1 MQVMRRLWFILLAAL
16 VLLAAASLIGVAR
29 PEAARGDSTQTDLVT
44 TMGHGVV
51 TAVPDEA
58 TVSAGVRT
66 DGATAAA
73 ALEAN
78 SKTMNAVVAAL
89 KQAGGD
95 DLQTQQVSLFPQT
108 NEQGKVTGYSAQ
120 NTVSAKSD
128 VAGAGALVDAAVGA
142 GANTVDGPSLTLS
155 DEDALYR
162 QALERAVENARA
174 KALALAH
181 AGGFGVGPITT
192 VVEQGATAQPVYDSA
207 VALAKGTSTPV
218 EPGKRDVT
226 ADVTVSFTIHEL
238 MWNGVLAGML
248 QTKRIGRAGR
258 VAGLRVADR
267 PAARRNA
274 CTQRQTQGSFAAR
287 TDAAGGP
294 FALGD
299 VHGQRFLARAPQR
312 SRVVQCAGHDG
323 CPFLARVSRGVKGA
337 RRRQRGER
345 KRRLAGVDER
355 DEVRLGHT
363 ELHGDRQRGGHL
375 FKYACGVKGRGHEA
389 PRP

>member
-89 KQAGGD
+89 KRAGGD

-226 ADVTVSFTIHEL
+226 ADVTVSFTI
-238 MWNGVLAGML
+238 
-248 QTKRIGRAGR
+248 R
-258 VAGLRVADR
+258 
-267 PAARRNA
+267 
-274 CTQRQTQGSFAAR
+274 
-287 TDAAGGP
+287 
-294 FALGD
+294 
-299 VHGQRFLARAPQR
+299 
-312 SRVVQCAGHDG
+312 
-323 CPFLARVSRGVKGA
+323 
-337 RRRQRGER
+337 
-345 KRRLAGVDER
+345 
-355 DEVRLGHT
+355 
-363 ELHGDRQRGGHL
+363 
-375 FKYACGVKGRGHEA
+375 
-389 PRP
+389 